1 MTHRIARI
9 FPLFPLFPLLIAF
22 SVSPAPAEGSVTRI
36 EQNDPSITYS
46 GNWYSN
52 SSSEHS
58 GGEATLTNARGARAT
73 ITFTGT
79 GITWIGVADP
89 WSGLANVYIDGK
101 LQVIDSYADTGK
113 YQQALFT
120 VRGLSSGPHRFS
132 IEITHERGPHTDGS
146 WVWIDAFDIENGSG
160 MPGGITAPAGRIEEN
175 HAALT
180 YTGRWYQNANPAFS
194 GGNATLATDAGARV
208 SITFEGTGVAWI
220 AYRDEWSGFA
230 RVYLDGELKTT
241 IDTYLSPSQVQV
253 VPYRID
259 GLSSGTHTLTI
270 EATGTH
276 NESSKGSWV
285 WVDAFDVIR

>member
-1 MTHRIARI
+1 MTNRIARI
-9 FPLFPLFPLLIAF
+9 FPLLPLLITF
-22 SVSPAPAEGSVTRI
+22 GVSPSLAQVTRI

-52 SSSEHS
+52 TSDLHS

-79 GITWIGVADP
+79 GITWVGVADP
-89 WSGLANVYIDGK
+89 WSGLANVYIDGS
-101 LQVIDSYADTGK
+101 LQVIDSYANEGR
-113 YQQALFT
+113 YQNALFT
-120 VRGLSSGPHRFS
+120 VRGLSSGTHTFS

-160 MPGGITAPAGRIEEN
+160 VPGGINAPAGRIQEN
-175 HAALT
+175 HPALI
-180 YTGRWYQNANPAFS
+180 YTGRWYSNASPAHS
-194 GGNATLATDAGARV
+194 GGNAALATDAGARV
-208 SITFEGTGVAWI
+208 SVSFDGTGIEWL
-220 AYRDEWSGFA
+220 AYRDEWSGVA
-230 RVYLDGELKTT
+230 RIYIDGELKTT
-241 IDTYLSPSQVQV
+241 VDNYLSPSQVQL
-253 VPYRID
+253 VPYRIH

-285 WVDAFDVIR
+285 WVDAFDVMK